1 LSLHASS
8 WAREKRVKN
17 FLLLTASWTRWN
29 PFFIA
34 VETINFKA
42 FKFLKRGKC
51 CFISRRDDGALWLMP
66 ARWVFALNGAHLG
79 QLFSSAK
86 EFYANFARRALLP
99 FDFTARPRFT
109 ASDSVAS
116 FQFKLARA
124 EGKSFTRATRNGF

>member
-1 LSLHASS
+1 
-8 WAREKRVKN
+8 
-17 FLLLTASWTRWN
+17 
-29 PFFIA
+29 
-34 VETINFKA
+34 
-42 FKFLKRGKC
+42 
-51 CFISRRDDGALWLMP
+51 MP

-79 QLFSSAK
+79 RLFSSTK

-124 EGKSFTRATRNGF
+124 EGKSFTRASKWILEKAPAKSLFSAAISSRLREEKL